1 MAVIPLDRLEGVADV
16 GPYEAQWQARRRSVP
31 ARSTVLE
38 TLPQRPACGSYARGW
53 QPCR

>member
-1 MAVIPLDRLEGVADV
+1 MAMMPLDELEGVADV
-16 GPYEAQWQARRRSVP
+16 GPYEAQWRVRRRTVP

-38 TLPQRPACGSYARGW
+38 LLSQRPACGSYARGR